1 MAKKVYAV
9 RKGKVTGL
17 FSTWDEC
24 KEAITGFSGAE
35 YRGFN
40 SLDEAEAYL
49 RGEAIAVSQNVRQVI
64 QKPVSENEVQIYT
77 DGSCKDGIISIG
89 LCLRTYLKDLKFYG
103 KFNTSAYNSLN
114 NIAGETIAVLA
125 GVELAIQ
132 LKLTNISIYYDYEG
146 IEKWF
151 TGDWSAKTDLSIK
164 YVGLL
169 RNLVGTNNLNIQ
181 FFKVVHHSG
190 VEGNVIADKMASRAR
205 NFNET
210 IDVAEILRG
219 TLTIEKTPTYRGF

>member
-24 KEAITGFSGAE
+24 KEVISGYSGAE
-35 YRGFN
+35 YRGFD

-49 RGEAIAVSQNVRQVI
+49 RGEAVAISQGSREVI
-64 QKPVSENEVQIYT
+64 KRPISENEVQVYT
-77 DGSCKDGIISIG
+77 DGSCKNNVISVGI
-89 LCLRTYLKDLKFYG
+89 CLRTYYKDLKFYG
-103 KFNTSAYNSLN
+103 LLNTTKYNNLN
-114 NIAGETIAVLA
+114 NIAGELIAVLA

-132 LKLTNISIYYDYEG
+132 LKLTNIEVYYDYEG
-146 IEKWF
+146 VEKWY
-151 TGDWSAKTDLSIK
+151 TGEWNAKTELSIA

-169 RNLVGTNNLNIQ
+169 RNLVGVNNLNIQ

-219 TLTIEKTPTYRGF
+219 TLTIEKTPTYKGF